1 MAMGFALPKWM
12 LEEENGA
19 FLLGTIFVGVAT
31 IVLGLVYSM
40 NIDTTHCK
48 NGIMMT
54 SHNNMSDM
62 IIAILEENKGNVRI
76 RGFKDD
82 DIIEIYEQSM
92 EAMELNEKWVKKHD
106 FKDVISSMAAI
117 KRKKESV
124 KGANKGKGKNKVVEE
139 KVEEKPEEE

>member
-1 MAMGFALPKWM
+1 
-12 LEEENGA
+12 
-19 FLLGTIFVGVAT
+19 
-31 IVLGLVYSM
+31 
-40 NIDTTHCK
+40 
-48 NGIMMT
+48 
-54 SHNNMSDM
+54 
-62 IIAILEENKGNVRI
+62 
-76 RGFKDD
+76 
-82 DIIEIYEQSM
+82 M

>member
-1 MAMGFALPKWM
+1 
-12 LEEENGA
+12 
-19 FLLGTIFVGVAT
+19 VGVAT

-82 DIIEIYEQSM
+82 DIIEIYE
-92 EAMELNEKWVKKHD
+92 
-106 FKDVISSMAAI
+106 
-117 KRKKESV
+117 
-124 KGANKGKGKNKVVEE
+124 
-139 KVEEKPEEE
+139 